1 MAAAYLKS
9 SPVVVMIRCG
19 LGSERVE
26 VFPFRKNNTEEEQ
39 NQLKPQEFHR
49 LELNL
54 VSNSQ
59 SVDEEDECNTQD
71 WVHGV
76 VIDMQIFNIIERQ
89 GQGSLTQS

>member
-19 LGSERVE
+19 LGT
-26 VFPFRKNNTEEEQ
+26 FRKNNTEEEQ
-39 NQLKPQEFHR
+39 NQLKPQEFHC

-71 WVHGV
+71 RVHGV
-76 VIDMQIFNIIERQ
+76 VIDMQIFNSYNRTTRT
-89 GQGSLTQS
+89 GVSNTKLNYK